1 MFVDPV
7 SPYFKRSAYWL
18 AVGVWVALMLAAI
31 IANGGTGEFTS
42 PRAFLFVALAFLSMS
57 GIAAITLFSR
67 QARSAL
73 REPESDWSKARPI
86 PHCHLPWLWC
96 HRCTHLG
103 NRGALVICRLTFRSS
118 GRAPQRWPAS
128 RFVAGGAPLNS

>member
-57 GIAAITLFSR
+57 SIAAITLFSR

-73 REPESDWSKARPI
+73 LEPETDWSKARPNLI
-86 PHCHLPWLWC
+86 AIF
-96 HRCTHLG
+96 LG
-103 NRGALVICRLTFRSS
+103 CGVIGALILATE
-118 GRAPQRWPAS
+118 GHW
-128 RFVAGGAPLNS
+128 